1 MCNTIITS
9 LTIKNRFFI
18 KKVDM
23 LYISYTNG
31 YKVILEKLYKKYKKK
46 HKKSVDESF
55 YGWYSITCPWD
66 RDKNFWKRVSLK
78 ERRKLKK
85 VF

>member
-23 LYISYTNG
+23 LYISCTNG
-31 YKVILEKLYKKYKKK
+31 YKVILEKLYKKYKKN
-46 HKKSVDESF
+46 
-55 YGWYSITCPWD
+55 I
-66 RDKNFWKRVSLK
+66 
-78 ERRKLKK
+78 KK
-85 VF
+85 VLTKVFMDDIVLLVLETGTKTSESE